1 MTHSF
6 KTIDLN
12 LLRVFDAVMEERSV
26 LRASQKVFLSQSAV
40 SHSLARLREVLE
52 DELFVRTSSGMLP
65 TARALAMAPRV
76 REALESL
83 ESAIELPSFEP
94 STATKRFTIAANDF
108 TTMVV
113 MPRFYESLG
122 MEAPHVEISIKPV
135 TRIDLAEQ
143 IDLGRID
150 AAIGTFSSI
159 PQRFRSSFL
168 FEYDD
173 VLITGRKNK
182 VGTVSTKALSD
193 LSIAVV
199 SFGGDQEG
207 AIDGFISER
216 GLARISEMYD
226 RTAFEKAVSG
236 LERVPRIA
244 ISLPH
249 FLALPALIANSD
261 LAAIVPR
268 PLAHAFVRSG
278 SVSIHELP
286 YPTARLEVRLL
297 WHERHEADASQE
309 WLHEAVRKATDQLRV
324 TPPK

>member
-1 MTHSF
+1 MTNSF

-65 TARALAMAPRV
+65 TERALAMAPRV
-76 REALESL
+76 REALQTL
-83 ESAIELPSFEP
+83 EAAIELPSFEP

-108 TTMVV
+108 TTMVI
-113 MPRFYESLG
+113 MPRFYEALSV
-122 MEAPHVEISIKPV
+122 EAPHVEISIKPV

-150 AAIGTFSSI
+150 AAIGTFSTVPS
-159 PQRFRSSFL
+159 RFRSSFL

-173 VLITGRKNK
+173 VLIAGPKK
-182 VGTVSTKALSD
+182 KLGTLSTNALSD

-199 SFGGDQEG
+199 SFGGEQEG

-216 GLARISEMYD
+216 GLARRSEMYD
-226 RTAFEKAVSG
+226 RTAFEKALSG

-249 FLALPALIANSD
+249 FLALPALIANSG

-268 PLAHAFVRSG
+268 PLAQAFVRSG

-286 YPTARLEVRLL
+286 YPTTRLEVRLL

-309 WLHEAVRKATDQLRV
+309 WLHEAIRKATDQLRV